1 MTLNNIELYPFRK
14 FPMDSRSVF
23 AESGEQRHLADNG
36 WFLVKKLKFMEI
48 AIVTVVEATVRSN
61 HPDSLAVAMKISVK
75 IDTSYIA
82 NKAFCATSK
91 NTLGF
96 L

>member
-1 MTLNNIELYPFRK
+1 
-14 FPMDSRSVF
+14 MDSRSVF

-75 IDTSYIA
+75 IDTTFA

-91 NTLGF
+91 NTLCF
-96 L
+96 FVINTI